1 VKFRPILFFLIVILS
16 GAMLFSC
23 GSSKKHRKKKKKKK
37 AKTELVNKSD
47 TSTSPLEKQKEVQN
61 SHSPQLSSKAEKV
74 LNSAKSYLGTP
85 YRYGGTSR
93 EGMDCSGLVITSFR
107 AAGVEL
113 PRTSKE
119 QSQKGKLVEKKEVV
133 PGDLVFFSRS
143 FNKEVSH
150 AGIIVESGPGKAKF
164 IHASTSK
171 GVRIDDLYGEYW
183 SKLFLMAR
191 RIF

>member
-1 VKFRPILFFLIVILS
+1 MKLRPIIFFLILLLS
-16 GAMLFSC
+16 GAILFSC
-23 GSSKKHRKKKKKKK
+23 GGSKKHRKKKKKKK
-37 AKTELVNKSD
+37 AKTELVQKSD
-47 TSTSPLEKQKEVQN
+47 KSTSTQEKQKEVQ
-61 SHSPQLSSKAEKV
+61 STPSPQVNSKAEKV
-74 LNSAKSYLGTP
+74 LNSAKSYMGTP
-85 YRYGGTSR
+85 YRYGGTTR
-93 EGMDCSGLVITSFR
+93 EGMDCSGLVVTSFR

-119 QSQKGKLVEKKEVV
+119 QSQKGKPVEKKEVV

-150 AGIIVESGPGKAKF
+150 AGIVVESGPGKAKF
-164 IHASTSK
+164 IHASSSK

>member
-1 VKFRPILFFLIVILS
+1 VKFRPILFFLILLLS
-16 GAMLFSC
+16 GAILFSC

-37 AKTELVNKSD
+37 SKTELVQKTDKS
-47 TSTSPLEKQKEVQN
+47 SSPQEKQKEVQ
-61 SHSPQLSSKAEKV
+61 STPSPQVNSKVEKV
-74 LNSAKSYLGTP
+74 LNSAKSYIGTP
-85 YRYGGTSR
+85 YRYGGTTR
-93 EGMDCSGLVITSFR
+93 EGMDCSGLVVTSFR
-107 AAGVEL
+107 AAGVDL

-119 QSQKGKLVEKKEVV
+119 QSQKGKSIEKKDVI

>member
-1 VKFRPILFFLIVILS
+1 
-16 GAMLFSC
+16 MLFSC
-23 GSSKKHRKKKKKKK
+23 GSSKRHKKHKKKKK
-37 AKTELVNKSD
+37 AKTEIVRKGGKTENAPLKDPKS
-47 TSTSPLEKQKEVQN
+47 SPTQAPKLD
-61 SHSPQLSSKAEKV
+61 SKADKV
-74 LNSAKSYLGTP
+74 LQTAKSYIGTP

-93 EGMDCSGLVITSFR
+93 EGMDCSGLVVTSFR
-107 AAGVEL
+107 AAGMEL

-119 QSQKGKLVEKKEVV
+119 QSQKGKPVDRKDVI

-150 AGIIVESGPGKAKF
+150 AGIVVESGPGQARF

-171 GVRIDDLYGEYW
+171 GVRIDDLNGEYW

>member
-1 VKFRPILFFLIVILS
+1 MKFRFLYFPVILLL
-16 GAMLFSC
+16 AAVMLFSC
-23 GSSKKHRKKKKKKK
+23 GSSKKHKKHKKKKK
-37 AKTELVNKSD
+37 AKTELAHNGGKTELPPLKD
-47 TSTSPLEKQKEVQN
+47 TQSN
-61 SHSPQLSSKAEKV
+61 SSRPPKVDSKADKV
-74 LNSAKSYLGTP
+74 LQTAKSYIGTP
-85 YRYGGTSR
+85 YRFGGTSR
-93 EGMDCSGLVITSFR
+93 EGMDCSGLVSVSFR
-107 AAGVEL
+107 AAGIEL

-119 QSQKGKLVEKKEVV
+119 QSQKGKPVDRKDII

-150 AGIIVESGPGKAKF
+150 AGIVVESGPGQAKF